1 MLNDTYVTTAILALG
16 LLNAVSTSAQ
26 TTQGEL
32 MVPLFNKHGD
42 EMKQCQVT
50 STETVNFAPGGIV
63 RITGSYGDVSVE
75 GWEQPKVEVTV
86 IKSLSYGFNPADK
99 QRLERVKVATDRH
112 SDTELSISTS
122 APSANGFVHPFGG
135 QGGGV
140 ALEYWIRVPRSS
152 RLVIKHGV
160 GMVSVTNVM
169 GDIDASG
176 GRGDLLVGLPGT
188 GPYAIDARSN
198 LGVVSS
204 DFAGSPRL
212 ALYRMGERFD
222 SLHATDATAGPH
234 VRLRMGFGGITI
246 KRLAPES
253 ESIALSAPK

>member
-1 MLNDTYVTTAILALG
+1 MLNESYVTTAIIALG
-16 LLNAVSTSAQ
+16 LLTAVSSPAQ
-26 TTQGEL
+26 TIPGEL
-32 MVPLFNKHGD
+32 SVPIFNQHGD
-42 EMKQCQVT
+42 EMKQFQVA
-50 STETVNFAPGGIV
+50 STDTMNFAPGGLI

-86 IKSLSYGFNPADK
+86 IKSLSYGFSNEDK
-99 QRLERVKVATDRH
+99 QHMERIHVASDRR
-112 SDTELSISTS
+112 SDFELSISTS
-122 APSANGFVHPFGG
+122 APAANRFVHPFGG
-135 QGGGV
+135 KGGGV

-160 GMVSVTNVM
+160 GMVSVSNVM

-176 GRGDLLVGLPGT
+176 GRGDLLVGLPDP
-188 GPYAIDARSN
+188 GPYAIDAKSK

-222 SLHATDATAGPH
+222 TSDATAGPH

-246 KRLAPES
+246 KKALTAS
-253 ESIALSAPK
+253 E

>member
-1 MLNDTYVTTAILALG
+1 MLKDTYITTAIIALG
-16 LLNAVSTSAQ
+16 LLNAVSTPAQ

-32 MVPLFNKHGD
+32 SVPLFNKHGD
-42 EMKQCQVT
+42 EEKQFQVT
-50 STETVNFAPGGIV
+50 STDTVNFAPGGLI

-86 IKSLSYGFNPADK
+86 IKSLSYGFSKEDQ
-99 QRLERVKVATDRH
+99 QRLERVKVATDRR
-112 SDTELSISTS
+112 SDSEFSISTS
-122 APSANGFVHPFGG
+122 APSANRFVHPFGG
-135 QGGGV
+135 KGGGV
-140 ALEYWIRVPRSS
+140 ALEYWIHVPRNS

-160 GMVSVTNVM
+160 GMVSVSNVV

-176 GRGDLLVGLPGT
+176 GRGDLFVGLPGP
-188 GPYAIDARSN
+188 GPYAIDAKN
-198 LGVVSS
+198 KFGVVSS

-222 SLHATDATAGPH
+222 SLHATDATAAPH

-246 KRLAPES
+246 KKLPS
-253 ESIALSAPK
+253 ESSAPY